1 MNKIIGGWIEDKTKL
16 ADLIRAYFK
25 AREQLTTEVRLIFR
39 EERLV
44 IVTEKCII
52 WNSSAGTDSYPPL
65 Q

>member
-25 AREQLTTEVRLIFR
+25 AREQLTTEVRVIFR

-52 WNSSAGTDSYPPL
+52 
-65 Q
+65 